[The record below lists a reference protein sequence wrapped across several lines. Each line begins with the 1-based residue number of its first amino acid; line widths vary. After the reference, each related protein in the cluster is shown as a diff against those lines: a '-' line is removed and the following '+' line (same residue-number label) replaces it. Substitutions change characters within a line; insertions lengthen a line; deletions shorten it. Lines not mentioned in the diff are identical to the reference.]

1 MRVVFMGTPGLAANV
16 LEELCE
22 HHDVVGVFTRPDAV
36 RGRGKKLVGSPVK
49 EVAVSRGI
57 PVYTPSTFADD
68 ETRQLVESIAPDC
81 ICVVAYG
88 CILPQAILDIPKY
101 GCLNV
106 HTSLLPRWR
115 GAAPIERAILAGDE
129 QTGVCIMKM
138 EAGLDTGPYC
148 TRRTVP
154 VDTRYVGDLA
164 EALSRE
170 GADALVESLD
180 ALEHGDIAWTPQ
192 GDDGLTYAD
201 KIGKGELD
209 FGPEDDVAEID
220 AKVRASNDSHPS
232 RAQVAGRRIAVLR
245 AHAVQPGEPCAA
257 AELPQGKAALV
268 AKRLVVAASDGLVEL
283 EKVKPDGKAVMEG
296 RAFAAGIQGIKN
308 MQVEWGR
315 A

>member
-1 MRVVFMGTPGLAANV
+1 MRIVFMGTPELSAIV
-16 LEELCE
+16 LEEICE
-22 HHDVVGVFTRPDAV
+22 HHEVVGVFTRPDAV

-49 EVAVSRGI
+49 SVAEARGI
-57 PVYTPSTFADD
+57 PVYTPTTLKDGEAAQ
-68 ETRQLVESIAPDC
+68 TIASIAPDC

-88 CILPQAILDIPKY
+88 CLLPREILDIPVH

-129 QTGVCIMKM
+129 FTGACIMKM
-138 EAGLDTGPYC
+138 EQGLDTGPYC
-148 TRRTVP
+148 KKRTVP
-154 VDTRYVGDLA
+154 VDGRYVGELAQALAREGA
-164 EALSRE
+164 EAL
-170 GADALVESLD
+170 LESLEELD
-180 ALEHGDIAWTPQ
+180 EGRVQWTPQ
-192 GDDGLTYAD
+192 GESGLTYAE
-201 KIGKGELD
+201 KIGKAELD
-209 FGPEDDVAEID
+209 FGPEDSVEAIS

-245 AHAVQPGEPCAA
+245 ARIVGPDEPSAAVRLE
-257 AELPQGKAALV
+257 QGRAALA
-268 AKRLVVAASDGLVEL
+268 AKRLVVAACDGLVEF
-283 EKVKPDGKAVMEG
+283 EQVKPDGKAVMEG